1 MADLVNLRRARK
13 LRERAAAEKDAEA
26 NRRTFGRTKEERTL
40 TAAEKA
46 RAAREQAGKKID
58 R

>member
-13 LRERAAAEKDAEA
+13 VLERAAAEKEAEA
-26 NRRTFGRTKEERTL
+26 NRRKFGRTKEERTL
-40 TAAEKA
+40 TDAERA
-46 RAAREQAGKKID
+46 RAAREQDGKKID